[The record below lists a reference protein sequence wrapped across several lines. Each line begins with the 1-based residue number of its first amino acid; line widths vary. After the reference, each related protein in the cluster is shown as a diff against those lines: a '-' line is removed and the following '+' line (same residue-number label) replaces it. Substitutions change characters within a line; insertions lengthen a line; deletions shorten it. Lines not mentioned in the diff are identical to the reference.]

1 MQKLLILSVLL
12 IGAFVGTSFGWT
24 QLGSVQATLNQSGP
38 IQSGNVQCF
47 AAPCNYPPSQTT
59 TTLNQSGPIQSG
71 NVQCFAAPCNYQ
83 SPPPLSLSPNLDGND
98 NTITAPKSEIE
109 TPHESQ
115 NSSDKNEPCLS
126 PCPPGTEMC
135 IQMCKP
141 TSQQGTVN
149 KDPQSDSQ
157 QESNFS
163 PQTDE
168 DLSDTT
174 TTEEST
180 TNNEVDSSDLEPSDS
195 DSETPLN

>member
-24 QLGSVQATLNQSGP
+24 QLGSVQA
-38 IQSGNVQCF
+38 
-47 AAPCNYPPSQTT
+47 
-59 TTLNQSGPIQSG
+59 TLNQSGPIQSG

-149 KDPQSDSQ
+149 EDPQSDSQ

-168 DLSDTT
+168 DLSDTTT